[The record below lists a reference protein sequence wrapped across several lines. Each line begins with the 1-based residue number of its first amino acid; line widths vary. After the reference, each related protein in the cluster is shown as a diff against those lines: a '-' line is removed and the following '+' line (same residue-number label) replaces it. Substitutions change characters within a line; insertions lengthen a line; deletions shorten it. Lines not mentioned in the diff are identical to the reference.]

1 MRISEQQR
9 FNSANSKIEKARSD
23 NAQAL
28 DKLATQ
34 KEVSNISDAPQNL
47 HKIFRSSANLSNI
60 DNFQK
65 NIAFSQGYLERT
77 EAAIASITDNLI
89 RAKELAIGLANDTNN
104 AESRKMIVPEIEQLI
119 QDVIASANTTYAER
133 YVFSG
138 FRIKTPALS
147 KDGIYNGDDGAI
159 FLQTSDNGFQ
169 KINVQ
174 ARQLFEATEEEAVK
188 GHQGI
193 IDCLQTL
200 KHSLANNNKEELH
213 RSISELDFQL
223 GKMNYY
229 RAEAGAL
236 QNSLSTGMNT
246 LDLDKEHNADYL
258 SKLRDADVFKTSS
271 DFKRTDTI
279 LQSALTACNKMI
291 EPSLLS
297 VLK

>member
-9 FNSANSKIEKARSD
+9 FNSANSKIEKARAD

-77 EAAIASITDNLI
+77 EAAIANI
-89 RAKELAIGLANDTNN
+89 
-104 AESRKMIVPEIEQLI
+104 PEIEQLI

-138 FRIKTPALS
+138 FRINTPALS
-147 KDGIYNGDDGAI
+147 KEGIYNGDDGAI

-174 ARQLFEATEEEAVK
+174 ARQLFEASEEEAVN

-193 IDCLQTL
+193 IDCLHTL
-200 KHSLANNNKEELH
+200 KHSLTNNNKEELH

-258 SKLRDADVFKTSS
+258 SKLRDADIFKTSS

>member
-9 FNSANSKIEKARSD
+9 FNSANSKIEKARAD

-77 EAAIASITDNLI
+77 EAAIANITDNLI

-104 AESRKMIVPEIEQLI
+104 AESRKMVVPEIEQLI

-138 FRIKTPALS
+138 FRINTPALS
-147 KDGIYNGDDGAI
+147 KEGIYNGDDGAI

-174 ARQLFEATEEEAVK
+174 ARQLFEASEEEAVN

-193 IDCLQTL
+193 IDCLHTL
-200 KHSLANNNKEELH
+200 KHSLTNNNKEELH

-258 SKLRDADVFKTSS
+258 SKLRDADIFKTSS

>member
-9 FNSANSKIEKARSD
+9 FNSANSKIERARAD
-23 NAQAL
+23 NAKAL

-34 KEVSNISDAPQNL
+34 KEVTNISDAPQSL
-47 HKIFRSSANLSNI
+47 HKIFRATANLSNI
-60 DNFQK
+60 ENYQK

-77 EAAIASITDNLI
+77 EAAIANITDNLI
-89 RAKELAIGLANDTNN
+89 RAKEIAIGLANDTNN
-104 AESRKMIVPEIEQLI
+104 AESRKMVAPEIEQLI
-119 QDVIASANTTYAER
+119 QDIISSANTTYAER

-147 KDGIYNGDDGAI
+147 REGVYNGDDGAI
-159 FLQTSDNGFQ
+159 FLQTSEQDFQ
-169 KINVQ
+169 KINIQ
-174 ARQLFEATEEEAVK
+174 ARELFEPSEKEVQE
-188 GHQGI
+188 GHKGI
-193 IDCLQTL
+193 IEAL
-200 KHSLANNNKEELH
+200 KILKSSLINNNKEDLH

-223 GKMNYY
+223 DKMNFY

-236 QNSLSTGMNT
+236 QNSLSNGMNS
-246 LDLDKEHNADYL
+246 LDLEKEYNADYL
-258 SKLRDADVFKTSS
+258 SKLQDADVFKTSS

>member
-9 FNSANSKIEKARSD
+9 FNSANSKIEKARAD

-77 EAAIASITDNLI
+77 EAAIANITDNLI

-104 AESRKMIVPEIEQLI
+104 AESRKMVVPEIEQLI

-138 FRIKTPALS
+138 FRINTPALS
-147 KDGIYNGDDGAI
+147 KEGIYNGDDGAI

-174 ARQLFEATEEEAVK
+174 ARQLFEASEEEAVN

-193 IDCLQTL
+193 IDCLHTL
-200 KHSLANNNKEELH
+200 KHSLINNNKEELH

-258 SKLRDADVFKTSS
+258 SKLRDADIFKTSS